1 MECVNRVRKTIKI
14 MKKVDKGNLNY
25 TPTYLTPSHD
35 GCCNMR
41 VLCVNKRRGGE
52 REEEN
57 LILWLDLHL
66 GQKEKLQKNFSHP
79 CVVYFTFFFAIPPP
93 MKLNLGLQI
102 GGRILT
108 ENPTWTNHYDY
119 QLETGNSS
127 QIIFLLHSTTLWQVH
142 SSFPVH
148 MDQSL

>member
-66 GQKEKLQKNFSHP
+66 GQKEKLQKKFSHP
-79 CVVYFTFFFAIPPP
+79 CVVYLHFFC
-93 MKLNLGLQI
+93 
-102 GGRILT
+102 
-108 ENPTWTNHYDY
+108 NPTHHETKSGIANRWENTNRK
-119 QLETGNSS
+119 
-127 QIIFLLHSTTLWQVH
+127 
-142 SSFPVH
+142 PH

>member
-1 MECVNRVRKTIKI
+1 MCQQEEGGGKGGRKPYFTVGFALGAERKTS
-14 MKKVDKGNLNY
+14 KKF
-25 TPTYLTPSHD
+25 LTSM
-35 GCCNMR
+35 CS
-41 VLCVNKRRGGE
+41 L
-52 REEEN
+52 
-57 LILWLDLHL
+57 
-66 GQKEKLQKNFSHP
+66 
-79 CVVYFTFFFAIPPP
+79 FTFFFAIPPP

-127 QIIFLLHSTTLWQVH
+127 QIIFLLHSTTIWQVH